1 MAYTYGDLLR
11 DLAQAD
17 PSMPVRVRMA
27 GGQARDVTAVE
38 VEYELTMS
46 ERPARH
52 RDADGAEAAGIT
64 GPEER
69 HRPLAAII
77 ALG

>member
-17 PSMPVRVRMA
+17 PSMPVRVRMG
-27 GGQARDVTAVE
+27 GGQSRDVIAAE
-38 VEYELTMS
+38 VEYELTAA